1 MSDPGAIN
9 STPNS
14 AASSPQ
20 PPAVRLRASR
30 RLFSTL
36 EGVLHEEVFFL
47 ILSVFIGI
55 FSGLAVVCFR
65 LAIDWMHLALLGPL
79 PETHGWRLF
88 AVPALAGLVVAALVL
103 NVFPN
108 IRGSGV
114 NQTKAALY
122 IYNGF
127 IPFRTAIGKFI
138 CAAIAIGS
146 GQSLGPEDPS
156 LQIGAG
162 IASALGRQLQISREK
177 LRLMAPVGA
186 AAGLAAAFNAPIS
199 AVLFVIEEVIGRWS
213 AGILGSVVLSAVSS
227 VVIVR
232 WFLGSEP
239 LFRIPVTTFKR
250 PTELIAYAVLGI
262 VGGLASVAFAKSIG
276 YLRPRLKALP
286 RWTQYFQPAIAGLL
300 VGLIAFLGA
309 PQVMG
314 AGYDSMDQAM
324 HGQYAWKLLALLAV
338 LKILATT
345 LSFVSGTPG
354 GMFAPT
360 LFIGAMLGGAV
371 GDRMHFFFPH
381 LTGSTG
387 TYVLVGMGVLFAG
400 FLRVPMTSVFMVLEV
415 SGNYEIVVP
424 VIVANTFSYLI
435 SRSLQSIPIFD
446 LLTRQDGLILPSL
459 EEDRE
464 ETILRVEDAML
475 PAPATILDARDY
487 VDANTRR
494 IQDSTD
500 SEFLVRLHPS
510 GWNTISRDQLQRLFQ
525 EGKGELTLGSVLSPQ
540 SLPSL
545 YPDLALDSTLR
556 YVNDYPLVPVVNRAN
571 SQQLEGVISR
581 DSVFQ
586 KYGQKYGASSPRN

>member
-1 MSDPGAIN
+1 MSDRPTSDPLPTNIVV
-9 STPNS
+9 P
-14 AASSPQ
+14 SPQ
-20 PPAVRLRASR
+20 SQVVHLHIRE

-36 EGVLHEEVFFL
+36 EGAFNEEVFFL

-65 LAIDWMHLALLGPL
+65 LSIDWIHLALLGPL
-79 PETHGWRLF
+79 PQTHSWRLF
-88 AVPALAGLVVAALVL
+88 AVPSLAGLVVAVLVMH
-103 NVFPN
+103 VFPL

-122 IYNGF
+122 IFNGF
-127 IPFRTAIGKFI
+127 IPFRTAVGKFF
-138 CAAIAIGS
+138 CSAIAIGA
-146 GQSLGPEDPS
+146 GHSLGPEDPS

-232 WFLGSEP
+232 SFLGSEP

-250 PTELIAYAVLGI
+250 PSELIAYAVLG
-262 VGGLASVAFAKSIG
+262 VAGGLCAVAFAKLIG
-276 YLRPRLKALP
+276 YFRPRLKALP
-286 RWTQYFQPAIAGLL
+286 RWTQYFQPAVAGLL
-300 VGLIAFLGA
+300 IGLVAFLGA

-324 HGQYAWKLLALLAV
+324 HGQFAWKFLAALAV

-345 LSFVSGTPG
+345 VSFVSGTPG

-371 GDRMHFFFPH
+371 GDIERIFFPH

-415 SGNYEIVVP
+415 SGNYEIIVP
-424 VIVANTFSYLI
+424 VIVANTFAYLV
-435 SRSLQSIPIFD
+435 SRSLQPIPIFD

-459 EEDRE
+459 EEERE
-464 ETILRVEDAML
+464 EAILRVEDAIL
-475 PAPATILDARDY
+475 PAKTILNGQDY
-487 VDANTRR
+487 VDASARR
-494 IQDSTD
+494 VQDSTD
-500 SEFLVRLHPS
+500 AMFLVRMHPS
-510 GWNTISRDQLQRLFQ
+510 GWNTISREQLQRLFR
-525 EGKGELTLGSVLSPQ
+525 EGNGELTLASVLPAQ
-540 SLPSL
+540 PLPTL
-545 YPDLALDSTLR
+545 YPDLPLDAAIR
-556 YVNDYPLVPVVNRAN
+556 YVNAYPLVPVVNRAD
-571 SQQLEGVISR
+571 SRRLEGVISR

-586 KYGQKYGASSPRN
+586 KYGGPTKQP

>member
-1 MSDPGAIN
+1 MNPPIVN
-9 STPNS
+9 PES
-14 AASSPQ
+14 AA
-20 PPAVRLRASR
+20 PPPMVRLKASQ

-36 EGVLHEEVFFL
+36 EGVFHEEVFFL

-65 LAIDWMHLALLGPL
+65 LAIDWTHLALLGPL
-79 PETHGWRLF
+79 PEAHSWRLLV
-88 AVPALAGLVVAALVL
+88 VPSLAGLVVAALVL
-103 NVFPN
+103 HVFPG

-114 NQTKAALY
+114 NQTKSALY
-122 IYNGF
+122 IFNGF
-127 IPFRTAIGKFI
+127 IPFRTAVGKFI

-156 LQIGAG
+156 LQIGAS
-162 IASALGRQLQISREK
+162 IASALGRRLEISRERV
-177 LRLMAPVGA
+177 RLMAPVGA

-213 AGILGSVVLSAVSS
+213 AGILGSVVLSAVAS

-232 WFLGSEP
+232 SFLGSEP

-250 PTELIAYAVLGI
+250 PSELIAYAVLGI

-276 YLRPRLKALP
+276 YLRPRLKLLP

-300 VGLIAFLGA
+300 VGLIGFFGA

-314 AGYDSMDQAM
+314 AGYGAMDEAM
-324 HGQYAWKLLALLAV
+324 HGQYAWKVLALLAV
-338 LKILATT
+338 LKIAATT
-345 LSFVSGTPG
+345 VSFVSGTPG

-371 GDRMHFFFPH
+371 GDIERLLFPH

-415 SGNYEIVVP
+415 SGNYEIIVP
-424 VIVANTFSYLI
+424 VIVANTFSYVV
-435 SRSLQSIPIFD
+435 SRGLQNIPIFD
-446 LLTRQDGLILPSL
+446 MLTRQDGLILPSL

-464 ETILRVEDAML
+464 ETILHVEDAML
-475 PAPATILDARDY
+475 AAPSTILGAQDY
-487 VDANTRR
+487 VDACARR
-494 IQDSTD
+494 VQDSADAT
-500 SEFLVRLHPS
+500 FLVRMHPS
-510 GWNTISRDQLQRLFQ
+510 GWNSITREQILRLFR
-525 EGKGELTLGSVLSPQ
+525 EGKGELTLGSVLPAQ

-545 YPDLALDSTLR
+545 FPDLPLDSALR
-556 YVNDYPLVPVVNRAN
+556 YVNDYPLVPVVSRAD
-571 SQQLEGVISR
+571 SRHLEGIVSR

-586 KYGQKYGASSPRN
+586 KYGSVRAIEVPSAT

>member
-1 MSDPGAIN
+1 MSYPTPIVGA
-9 STPNS
+9 SAPTP
-14 AASSPQ
+14 APRTKT
-20 PPAVRLRASR
+20 PR

-36 EGVLHEEVFFL
+36 EGVFNEEVFFL
-47 ILSVFIGI
+47 ILCVFIGI

-65 LAIDWMHLALLGPL
+65 LAIDWTHLALLGPL
-79 PETHGWRLF
+79 PQTHSWRLF
-88 AVPALAGLVVAALVL
+88 AVPSLAGLLVAVLVIH
-103 NVFPN
+103 VFPG

-114 NQTKAALY
+114 NQTKSALY
-122 IYNGF
+122 IFNGF
-127 IPFRTAIGKFI
+127 IPFRTAVGKFI
-138 CAAIAIGS
+138 CSGIAIGS

-156 LQIGAG
+156 LQIGAS
-162 IASALGRQLQISREK
+162 IASALGRQLEISREK

-213 AGILGSVVLSAVSS
+213 AGILGSVVLSAVAS
-227 VVIVR
+227 VVVVR
-232 WFLGSEP
+232 SFLGSEP

-250 PTELIAYAVLGI
+250 PSELLAYAVLGI

-276 YLRPRLKALP
+276 YLRPRLKAFP
-286 RWTQYFQPAIAGLL
+286 RWTQYFQPALAGLL
-300 VGLIAFLGA
+300 IGLIAFLGF

-324 HGQYAWKLLALLAV
+324 HGQYAWKVLAILAV

-371 GDRMHFFFPH
+371 GDVERIFFPH

-415 SGNYEIVVP
+415 SGNYEIIVP
-424 VIVANTFSYLI
+424 VIVANTFSYVV
-435 SRSLQSIPIFD
+435 SRGLQTIPIFD

-459 EEDRE
+459 EEERE

-475 PAPATILDARDY
+475 PVPAVILSAQDY
-487 VDANTRR
+487 VDANFRR
-494 IQDSTD
+494 VQDSAD
-500 SEFLVRLHPS
+500 STSLVRMSPS
-510 GWNTISRDQLQRLFQ
+510 GWNIVTREQLQRLFR
-525 EGKGELTLGSVLSPQ
+525 EGKGELTLASVLPAR

-545 YPDLALDSTLR
+545 YPDLPLDSALR
-556 YVNDYPLVPVVNRAN
+556 YVNDYPLIPVVNRAD
-571 SQQLEGVISR
+571 SKRLEGVLTR
-581 DSVFQ
+581 ESVF
-586 KYGQKYGASSPRN
+586 KEYGSRPAITVPSET